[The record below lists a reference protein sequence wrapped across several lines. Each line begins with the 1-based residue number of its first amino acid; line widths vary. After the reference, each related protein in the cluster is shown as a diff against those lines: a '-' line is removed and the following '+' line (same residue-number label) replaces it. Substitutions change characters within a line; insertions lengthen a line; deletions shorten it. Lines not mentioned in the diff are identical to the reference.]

1 MIVPMKRLRLFLFH
15 GEKDRILRLLQRNGT
30 VDIRASMTGNNGIA
44 EKIAELEK
52 EKNTLKEIESA
63 AASAPVAEAA
73 ASRHANI
80 AGVLREAQRII
91 AANEQLMNAIGE
103 LNTQLA
109 EYAPWVEIPIDTI
122 AALKQHGIG
131 VHLFSGSVGLFTQF
145 DFSRHDVLEVSRSG
159 NTVRFML
166 ITFQTDAPI
175 WPFQKHTIPA
185 SSVEEMR
192 TEIGQLD
199 RQLRA
204 NMSQLSA
211 FAERA
216 AAIREYL
223 AAKAT
228 RLDFANT
235 RNRLERHDTGTIH
248 YLTGFFPA
256 KQLVKMHDLLEREN
270 LAYTI
275 DDPPGDDPAPV
286 ALKNTRVFSFFEPIT
301 RIFSLPAYSELDPTP
316 LFAPFFTLFFGFC
329 FGDVGYGL
337 LLLVISTG
345 GFFTNARAFAPLG
358 VILSLS
364 TILSGVLMNSFFGA
378 ALFGQG
384 QEALIATSTNPA
396 IFAAYTVKGK
406 TVFPAMPLSLALGAF
421 QVLVAFCFQAV
432 NAALTLGA
440 RYVWKSLG
448 QLALMVGATVLAIH
462 SDFLN
467 LGFNRSFTIGPL
479 PLGEWLSAMTPRT
492 GVIFLTSGLVAFFI
506 FGNPDR
512 RLPLRPLAALW
523 DFYGFATGLL
533 GDLLSYIRLF
543 ALALAGG
550 LLGNAFNQIAFMVL
564 PKNGDAVVYAS
575 PWIIACV
582 LILVIGHG
590 LNFSLGLLGAFV
602 HPLRLTFVEFYKN
615 INFRGGG
622 KAYAPFRRHTTLKS
636 V

>member
-1 MIVPMKRLRLFLFH
+1 MIVRMKRLRLFLFH
-15 GEKDRILRLLQRNGT
+15 SEKDRILRLLQRNGT
-30 VDIRASMTGNNGIA
+30 VDIRASVTANTGIA
-44 EKIAELEK
+44 EKIAELDK
-52 EKNTLKEIESA
+52 ENNALKEIERA
-63 AASAPVAEAA
+63 AASAPAAQTA

-80 AGVLREAQRII
+80 AGMLREAQRIMG
-91 AANEQLMNAIGE
+91 ANEQLLNAIRE
-103 LNTQLA
+103 LNAQLA

-131 VHLFSGSVGLFTQF
+131 VHLFSGSVGLFSQF

-166 ITFQTDAPI
+166 ITFQADAPI

-192 TEIGQLD
+192 TEIAQLE
-199 RQLRA
+199 RQLRT
-204 NMSQLSA
+204 NMTQLSA
-211 FAERA
+211 FAGRA
-216 AAIREYL
+216 VAIREYL

-228 RLDFANT
+228 RLDFVNA
-235 RNRLERHDTGTIH
+235 RNRLEKHDTGTIH

-256 KQLVKMHDLLEREN
+256 KQLAKMQGLLERER

-286 ALKNTRVFSFFEPIT
+286 ALRNARVFSFFEPIT

-316 LFAPFFTLFFGFC
+316 LFAPFFALFFGFC

-337 LLLVISTG
+337 LLLALSIS
-345 GFFTNARAFAPLG
+345 GFFTSARAYAPLG

-384 QEALIATSTNPA
+384 QEALMTTSGNPA

-432 NAALTLGA
+432 NAALSLGI
-440 RYVWKSLG
+440 RYIWKSLG
-448 QLALMVGATVLAIH
+448 QLALMLGCTILAVH

-479 PLGEWLSAMTPRT
+479 PLGEWLSAMTPRA
-492 GVIFLTSGLVAFFI
+492 GLIFLASGLVAFFI

-512 RLPLRPLAALW
+512 KFPVRPLAALW

-564 PKNGDAVVYAS
+564 PKHDDTIIYAS
-575 PWIIACV
+575 PWIIACA

-590 LNFSLGLLGAFV
+590 LNFALGLLGAFV